1 MDIPPQRLPRCSR
14 EISQRSTESRR
25 RSIRGQASATAL
37 SAACKKPSP
46 LLVKGTSFLGWRRF
60 PWRTKEPGVGDRVG
74 AGQGPRST
82 RGFGGAAAK
91 LMMETRPA
99 VRSTL
104 HAQTRHRPSSTS
116 ARVDGSAAGQGA
128 TDQGRSILKPTRD
141 PVHRGALLFPSERSR
156 AKELGRGAPQSAN
169 LHRRCRRR
177 APPARLDEWRR
188 SRSSRWCTEE
198 PGETCS
204 SSPHP
209 SLPSRR
215 HQG

>member
-25 RSIRGQASATAL
+25 RSIRGQASAPAL

-60 PWRTKEPGVGDRVG
+60 PWRKGKSPAIRMT
-74 AGQGPRST
+74 AST
-82 RGFGGAAAK
+82 QRKKAA
-91 LMMETRPA
+91 
-99 VRSTL
+99 V
-104 HAQTRHRPSSTS
+104 
-116 ARVDGSAAGQGA
+116 
-128 TDQGRSILKPTRD
+128 TRD

-209 SLPSRR
+209 SSSKPPPVPETKFSRR
-215 HQG
+215 SGSPTIRTPSICSSSTARQLSGAAPPCRLSSTSTSAR